1 MVFCCGKYFLLVCT
15 VNTFLHVV
23 TNFVQSKLF
32 HIQRLKSYSRNTGV
46 KSTFSFFYMRSQ
58 VPAWSLKYGVPI
70 LLKIWFYLFIYFA
83 RWWWLLLL
91 LTENWKQRV
100 KSFCGKVV
108 VPGWNFW
115 PNCGGMNFLMHQG
128 ALAASQPSGYLEA
141 ISLYMFQKIPSKP
154 HYRMKTKCQ
163 SSGTLI
169 SHFQVSTIL
178 TVGLWQRKVVMTVF
192 SS

>member
-1 MVFCCGKYFLLVCT
+1 MKIEVRGPYSPKDLV
-15 VNTFLHVV
+15 
-23 TNFVQSKLF
+23 
-32 HIQRLKSYSRNTGV
+32 
-46 KSTFSFFYMRSQ
+46 
-58 VPAWSLKYGVPI
+58 
-70 LLKIWFYLFIYFA
+70 LFIYLFCKMMMMIIIIDGKLKAEGEKLLWKSSGA
-83 RWWWLLLL
+83 RM
-91 LTENWKQRV
+91 E
-100 KSFCGKVV
+100 
-108 VPGWNFW
+108 
-115 PNCGGMNFLMHQG
+115 FLAKLHQG

-163 SSGTLI
+163 SSGTLM